1 MRDIILM
8 KPGDGSEALALEL
21 IKHGFNQQKIHCW
34 PAFSF
39 ELPTDTTSVVQ
50 RLQAKAAEG
59 ATIVVVSPTAV
70 KCLKKM
76 NICWP
81 QHTQFAAVGAST
93 AREIQT
99 AFSPS
104 VNVIYPEGTVLESGS
119 EALFK
124 LFQEI
129 GIPKKVVIARGQTGR
144 EFLREELQ
152 KSGSEVQIEEVYRRV
167 PIVVTAE
174 QKRAVHL
181 SDGVIVY
188 LTSSD
193 SVDVLLDNAGIIFA
207 KAALYVTIHPRIKK
221 KLEEKGLPNVKL
233 KNSKDPDF
241 ADFLIS
247 LAKN

>member
-21 IKHGFNQQKIHCW
+21 VKRGFNQQKIHCW

-39 ELPTDTTSVVQ
+39 ELPADTASVVQ

-70 KCLKKM
+70 NCLKKM
-76 NICWP
+76 NIRWP
-81 QHTQFAAVGAST
+81 QQTQFAAVGAST
-93 AREIQT
+93 AKKIQE

-104 VNVIYPEGTVLESGS
+104 VNVVYPEGTVIESGS
-119 EALFK
+119 EALLK
-124 LFQEI
+124 LFQER

-152 KSGSEVQIEEVYRRV
+152 KHGCEVQIEEVYRRI

-174 QKRAVHL
+174 QKRAVHFE
-181 SDGVIVY
+181 DGVVIY

-193 SVDVLLDNAGIIFA
+193 SVDVLLNNAGIIFA
-207 KAALYVTIHPRIKK
+207 KAAHYVTIHPRIKK
-221 KLEEKGLPNVKL
+221 KLEEKGLSNVKL
-233 KNSKDPDF
+233 KNPKDPDF
-241 ADFLIS
+241 AEFLIS
-247 LAKN
+247 CAKN